1 MIDCNELEDMIE
13 QWYHLNRIP
22 KPLSDPA
29 SFVSYKSLIA
39 FSKRDLLKKIKK
51 FFEDVKIENVKIEDV
66 VISETHNKHE
76 KHIKI
81 LSKL

>member
-1 MIDCNELEDMIE
+1 MIDCNELEEIIE

-22 KPLSDPA
+22 KPISDPA
-29 SFVSYKSLIA
+29 SIVTYKSMIA

-51 FFEDVKIENVKIEDV
+51 FFENVKVEDV
-66 VISETHNKHE
+66 IISETHENKHE

-81 LSKL
+81 LSNL

>member
-1 MIDCNELEDMIE
+1 MIDCSELEDIIE
-13 QWYHLNRIP
+13 QWYHLNSIP
-22 KPLSDPA
+22 KPIADPA

-51 FFEDVKIENVKIEDV
+51 FFENVKVVDV
-66 VISETHNKHE
+66 IISETHENKHE

-81 LSKL
+81 LSNL